1 MLVKKVALDS
11 KTLLDPASP
20 EWEKVAVETVGLGGT
35 PLVSQPSRYIRTVWA
50 DRPIGAIR
58 FLDVR
63 AAHNGQ
69 DLLLR
74 LEWKDQS
81 HDVDFLSRGFPDGA
95 AVLFPLNGD
104 APLGT
109 MGSEKAPV
117 NAWFW
122 RADQPEAARNVQAQ
136 GIGSV
141 EDTEKSRIAAR
152 SLWKDGTWYVVL
164 CRPLTVADQKGEA
177 VQLAAGGSAKVAFA
191 VWEGSSG
198 ERAGIKAFSK
208 DWRELSLES

>member
-11 KTLLDPASP
+11 KALLDPASP
-20 EWEKVAVETVGLGGT
+20 EWEKVAVETISMGGT
-35 PLVSQPSRYIRTVWA
+35 PLAGQPSRYIRTVWA
-50 DRPIGAIR
+50 DRSIGAVR
-58 FLDVR
+58 FLNVR
-63 AAHNGQ
+63 GVHNGQ

-74 LEWKDQS
+74 LEWKDES
-81 HDVDFLSRGFPDGA
+81 RDEDFLSRGFPDGA

-104 APLGT
+104 APLAT
-109 MGSEKAPV
+109 MGSEEAPV

-122 RADQPEAARNVQAQ
+122 RADQPEAARNVQAS

-152 SLWKDGTWYVVL
+152 SQWKDGTWCVVL
-164 CRPLTVADQKGEA
+164 SRPLAVADQKGEA
-177 VQLAAGGSAKVAFA
+177 VELTAGSSTKVAFA

-198 ERAGIKAFSK
+198 ERAGVKAFSNQ
-208 DWRELSLES
+208 WRELSLES